1 MGRPRKHQHHND
13 VLVEEVTVDG
23 ITFDEI
29 EEVAVEEVAIETPVV
44 EEVAVEEMV
53 EVELPETKDVFIFTN
68 GDTGTHH
75 VFDTKEEAEAFK
87 VDKNGVI
94 RLGIFNNKHNNIDV
108 IRG

>member
-1 MGRPRKHQHHND
+1 MARPRKLEP
-13 VLVEEVTVDG
+13 VKTK
-23 ITFDEI
+23 
-29 EEVAVEEVAIETPVV
+29 EVAVEEVAIETPVV
-44 EEVAVEEMV
+44 EEVAVEEVV

-68 GDTGTHH
+68 GDTGNHH

>member
-1 MGRPRKHQHHND
+1 MARPRKLEP
-13 VLVEEVTVDG
+13 VK
-23 ITFDEI
+23 IK
-29 EEVAVEEVAIETPVV
+29 EVAVEEVAIETPVV
-44 EEVAVEEMV
+44 EEVAVKEVV

-68 GDTGTHH
+68 GDTGSHH

-87 VDKNGVI
+87 VNKNGVI